1 MGSQF
6 EYYRTPRDFQ
16 QEKEDIEREKI
27 RLTKESL
34 YKKMFGELHSQE
46 NDREYNKFLKRANK
60 RVTGEYINPVLDD
73 LVEWLFNEK

>member
-6 EYYRTPRDFQ
+6 ECYRTPRDFQ

-27 RLTKESL
+27 RLTKEFL

-46 NDREYNKFLKRANK
+46 NDREFNKFLKER
-60 RVTGEYINPVLDD
+60 T
-73 LVEWLFNEK
+73 NESLENISIRS